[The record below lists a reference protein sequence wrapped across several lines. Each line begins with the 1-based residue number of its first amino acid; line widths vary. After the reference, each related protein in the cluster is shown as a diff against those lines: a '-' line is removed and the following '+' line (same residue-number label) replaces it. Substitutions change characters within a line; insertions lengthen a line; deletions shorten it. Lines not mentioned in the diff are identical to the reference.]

1 MLFGQT
7 RDDKIQELFEQH
19 IMNTALCAE
28 QLQTLFLNLS
38 AGPDFIG
45 SMVQKIVEMEHTGD
59 DFREEIHLIVDK
71 TFITRL
77 HKDDIDR
84 LVHEL
89 DRVIDLIKKVVLY
102 AKAYHV
108 TESRAEAV
116 DFCRIILEQTKLLV
130 TLVEGLRKPDVL
142 RLREQVSRI
151 EDLEQE
157 ADLLLNTSLGTLFE
171 TVSDAKTIL
180 EWQSLLE
187 KLEEVTDSCHHVAS
201 IAVSIARKE
210 S

>member
-1 MLFGQT
+1 MLFGHT

-19 IMNTALCAE
+19 IGNTAECAG
-28 QLQTLFLNLS
+28 QLQTFFLSLNK
-38 AGPDFIG
+38 GPDFIG
-45 SMVQKIVEMEHTGD
+45 SMVQKIVEMEHAGD
-59 DFREEIHLIVDK
+59 DFKEKIHLIVDR

-89 DRVIDLIKKVVLY
+89 DRVVDLIKKVALY

-108 TESRAEAV
+108 TEGRTEAV
-116 DFCRIILEQTKLLV
+116 DFCRIIVEQTKLLV
-130 TLVEGLRKPDVL
+130 TLIEGLRKPNVL

-151 EDLEQE
+151 EDLEEE
-157 ADLLLNTSLGTLFE
+157 ADLLLNTSLGTVFE
-171 TVSDAKTIL
+171 TVGDAKIVL

-187 KLEEVTDSCHHVAS
+187 KLEEVTDSCHHVAN

>member
-1 MLFGQT
+1 MFFRQT
-7 RDDKIQELFEQH
+7 RDDKIQELFEKH
-19 IMNTALCAE
+19 IRNTTECAG
-28 QLQTLFLNLS
+28 QLQTFFVSLNK
-38 AGPDFIG
+38 GPEFIG
-45 SMVQKIVEMEHTGD
+45 GMVQKIVEMEHTGD
-59 DFREEIHLIVDK
+59 DIREQIHLIVDK

-116 DFCRIILEQTKLLV
+116 DFCRIILDQTKLLV
-130 TLVEGLRKPDVL
+130 TLIEGLRKPDVL

-151 EDLEQE
+151 EDLEEE
-157 ADLLLNTSLGTLFE
+157 ADLLLNTSLGALFE
-171 TVSDAKTIL
+171 TVSDATIIL
-180 EWQSLLE
+180 EWHSLLE